1 MNIRAKILRCAVYTR
16 KSTEEG
22 LDQEFNS
29 LDAQREACT
38 AYIASQAGLGWTLV
52 TDRYDDGG
60 ISGGTMER
68 PALQRLLQ
76 DIGERRVDVVV
87 VYKIDRLTRSLVD
100 FSKMV
105 EIFDQANASFVSIT
119 QQFNTTTSMGRLTLN
134 VLLSFAQFEREV
146 TAERIRDKIAASKK
160 KGMWMGGVVP
170 LGYRVENRK
179 LMIEAN
185 EAKTVRHLFARY
197 LKLKSVRAL
206 AEEAEATG
214 LEGRLPSAGG
224 KPGKPFGRGNL
235 YHLLSNPVYIG
246 KVRHHGEIFDG
257 EHVPIL
263 EPQVFSKA
271 QALLAAQ
278 APRRAKPDNAHG
290 SHLLTGILFD
300 ETGDRLS
307 PTYATKNG
315 KRYRYYVSNRLV
327 RACKT
332 SEDGWRVPAQ
342 QIEALVEDQLHRL
355 LTNKVQL
362 ADWIQQSGSAQ
373 FLEPALAQVDRVR
386 QNYEIGSP
394 ADKQRLLRMVFQ
406 RIELSQYAIG
416 LEVNRTSVVNALV
429 AGQSSPLGF
438 QSPAVLDLT
447 RINVPLTL
455 RKRGVETKLR
465 LASSNAASSFDPAL
479 VALIARAHCYLRK
492 LTKKPGRT
500 LTDVAAECGTEPSE
514 VSRILPLA
522 FLAPAIVE
530 AVLAGQ
536 QPISLTTQ
544 RLLRVRDLPACWAK
558 QAALLLESRTS
569 NP

>member
-1 MNIRAKILRCAVYTR
+1 MFCQ
-16 KSTEEG
+16 G
-22 LDQEFNS
+22 
-29 LDAQREACT
+29 
-38 AYIASQAGLGWTLV
+38 AGTS
-52 TDRYDDGG
+52 
-60 ISGGTMER
+60 SG
-68 PALQRLLQ
+68 
-76 DIGERRVDVVV
+76 
-87 VYKIDRLTRSLVD
+87 
-100 FSKMV
+100 
-105 EIFDQANASFVSIT
+105 
-119 QQFNTTTSMGRLTLN
+119 
-134 VLLSFAQFEREV
+134 
-146 TAERIRDKIAASKK
+146 
-160 KGMWMGGVVP
+160 
-170 LGYRVENRK
+170 
-179 LMIEAN
+179 
-185 EAKTVRHLFARY
+185 
-197 LKLKSVRAL
+197 
-206 AEEAEATG
+206 
-214 LEGRLPSAGG
+214 PSAAA
-224 KPGKPFGRGNL
+224 
-235 YHLLSNPVYIG
+235 
-246 KVRHHGEIFDG
+246 D
-257 EHVPIL
+257 
-263 EPQVFSKA
+263 KA
-271 QALLAAQ
+271 GQCG
-278 APRRAKPDNAHG
+278 HG

-362 ADWIQQSGSAQ
+362 ADWIQQSGSAH

-416 LEVNRTSVVNALV
+416 LEVNPTSVVNALV
-429 AGQSSPLGF
+429 AGQSSPLGL

-544 RLLRVRDLPACWAK
+544 RLLRIRDLPACWAK

-569 NP
+569 NPCP